1 MPFLISYSC
10 FTKLSKGIVVR
21 KGQKTTVNSFRPHFP
36 NFLWLLRDAHLVPV
50 DEHGKEISPS
60 NYLTQRILRL
70 SDDFDEGSDDKV
82 KRAIMGFFPTVDCKI
97 LPAPSVDPDIMR
109 AIEANEHKLN
119 PAFRQGVKELV
130 DYLFAN
136 VSIKR
141 GFQKSSRVD
150 GPMLVQL
157 TKQYVQAVNDPDSIP
172 QLDNVWETVI
182 KLRCEAVLS
191 RLTKEYENDLEAHI
205 KEASNGCPLED
216 DSADAAQQDSTLMG
230 IHRRVLGTKVRTL
243 MNEMSHFLP
252 DDDADMGLESGGL
265 MAKLENRIVQYKTE
279 TIKDDAGVYH
289 ERKIVTGGVLHKY
302 VRRNHDES
310 EKYCRGKFEE
320 LYTPIAQN
328 VVSPP
333 ESYTFKS
340 LIEDLAQLD
349 DKYSKVARGPAKWD
363 VLSSK
368 MKEVEKE
375 KELFKKL
382 KGFQADMFRKTQ
394 EAAQLEAQ
402 NRLSQAKLDEVRQQ
416 GEAEKKRQEEAIKL
430 MQKQFEE
437 QKAEMKKNE
446 DDRRRTEELK
456 IQELKNANMEQMAK
470 SAADNN
476 KVLTEAFTDMF
487 QMMQAS
493 FTQQS
498 KTMVELFKILLDK
511 LPGKIWDG
519 CMHVQVLYTRKHL

>member
-1 MPFLISYSC
+1 M
-10 FTKLSKGIVVR
+10 R

-36 NFLWLLRDAHLVPV
+36 NFLWLLRDVHFVPV

-60 NYLTQRILRL
+60 KYLTERILHL
-70 SDDFDEGSDDKV
+70 SGDFDEGSDDKV
-82 KRAIMGFFPTVDCKI
+82 KRAIMSFFPTVDCKV
-97 LPAPSVDPDIMR
+97 LPPPSVDRDVMQ
-109 AIEANEHKLN
+109 AIETNEHKLN
-119 PAFRQGVKELV
+119 ATFRRGVDELV
-130 DYLFAN
+130 HYLFAN

-191 RLTKEYENDLEAHI
+191 RLTKEYENDLEADI
-205 KEASNGCPLED
+205 KEASNGCPLEE

-302 VRRNHDES
+302 VRRNRDES
-310 EKYCRGKFEE
+310 EEYCRSKFEE
-320 LYTPIAQN
+320 LYTPIAQK
-328 VVSPP
+328 VASPP
-333 ESYTFKS
+333 ASYTFKN
-340 LIEDLAQLD
+340 LIEDLVHLN
-349 DKYSKVARGPAKWD
+349 DKYGEVACGPGKWD

-368 MKEVEKE
+368 MKEVEKD
-375 KELFKKL
+375 KESFKQL
-382 KGFQADMFRKTQ
+382 KGFEAHRLSKAQ

-402 NRLSQAKLDEVRQQ
+402 NRLTQAKLDEVRQQ
-416 GEAEKKRQEEAIKL
+416 GEAEKKRQEEAIEL
-430 MQKQFEE
+430 IRKQFEE

-446 DDRRRTEELK
+446 DERRRTEELK
-456 IQELKNANMEQMAK
+456 IQELKNANMEQLAK
-470 SAADNN
+470 SATENG
-476 KVLTEAFTDMF
+476 KVLADAFAGMF
-487 QMMQAS
+487 QMVQTS
-493 FTQQS
+493 QEQQS
-498 KTMVELFKILLDK
+498 KTMTEVLKTIIDK
-511 LPGKIWDG
+511 PPGKIWNR
-519 CMHVQVLYTRKHL
+519 CMHVQALYTRKHL

>member
-1 MPFLISYSC
+1 MSFLISYSC

-36 NFLWLLRDAHLVPV
+36 NFLWLLRDVHLVPV
-50 DEHGKEISPS
+50 DEQGREISPS
-60 NYLTQRILRL
+60 KYLTDRILRM
-70 SDDFDEGSDDKV
+70 SDDFEEGSDDKV
-82 KRAIMGFFPTVDCKI
+82 KRAIMVFFPTVDCKI
-97 LPAPSVDPDIMR
+97 LPAPSVDPDVMR

-119 PAFRQGVKELV
+119 PAFRQGVTELV

-150 GPMLVQL
+150 GPMLVHL
-157 TKQYVQAVNDPDSIP
+157 TKQYVQAVNDPESIP

-182 KLRCEAVLS
+182 KLRREAVLS

-205 KEASNGCPLED
+205 KEASNDSPLEE

-230 IHRRVLGTKVRTL
+230 IHRRVLGAKVSTL

-252 DDDADMGLESGGL
+252 DDDADKGLDSGRL
-265 MAKLENRIVQYKTE
+265 MAELENRIVQYKTE
-279 TIKDDAGVYH
+279 TIKDGAGIQH
-289 ERKIVTGGVLHKY
+289 EQKIVTGGVLHKY

-320 LYTPIAQN
+320 LYTPIAQK

-340 LIEDLAQLD
+340 LIDDLTQLNEN
-349 DKYSKVARGPAKWD
+349 YSQVARGPAKWD

-402 NRLSQAKLDEVRQQ
+402 NKLSQAKLAAVRQQ
-416 GEAEKKRQEEAIKL
+416 GEEEKKHQEEAIKL
-430 MQKQFEE
+430 AKRQFEE
-437 QKAEMKKNE
+437 QKAEMKKIE
-446 DDRRRTEELK
+446 DDRRRSEELK
-456 IQELKNANMEQMAK
+456 IQELEKANMKQMAM
-470 SAADNN
+470 SAAENN
-476 KVLTEAFTDMF
+476 KVLADAFTGMF

-493 FTQQS
+493 YEQQS
-498 KTMVELFKILLDK
+498 KTMIELFKTQINK
-511 LPGKIWDG
+511 PPGKIWDR
-519 CMHVQVLYTRKHL
+519 CMHVHALYTRKHL